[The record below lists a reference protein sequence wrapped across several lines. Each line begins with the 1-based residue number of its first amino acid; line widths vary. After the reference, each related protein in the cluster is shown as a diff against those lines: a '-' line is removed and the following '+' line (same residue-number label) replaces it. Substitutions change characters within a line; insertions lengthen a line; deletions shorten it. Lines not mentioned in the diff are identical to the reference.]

1 MNMTEIEEKIR
12 NNLQQYIGKELD
24 RAAINNIHK
33 AIDQQMSNPEFHSYS
48 DIKVVSLWNSW
59 NWKKKL
65 YWFWKHKISGGRKEI
80 KQWENN
86 LSIIR
91 TVVADNLMWDKVVDS
106 LTWNKN
112 EIDNDRIDHA
122 MYEIQKQTE
131 KWWYE
136 YNPKSIFL
144 TTFNFSPPKP
154 CDYVKLNF
162 TIGAALDKKE
172 TI

>member
-1 MNMTEIEEKIR
+1 MNMTEIEEKMR
-12 NNLQQYIGKELD
+12 NNLQQYIGKALD
-24 RAAINNIHK
+24 NDAINNIHK
-33 AIDQQMSNPEFHSYS
+33 DQQMANPEFHSYS

-65 YWFWKHKISGGRKEI
+65 YWFWKHEISNGRKEI
-80 KQWENN
+80 KQWKDN

-91 TVVADNLMWDKVVDS
+91 NVIVDS
-106 LTWNKN
+106 LTWDKH
-112 EIDNDRIDHA
+112 EIDHDRIDYA
-122 MYEIQKQTE
+122 MYEIRKQTE
-131 KWWYE
+131 KWWYA

-162 TIGAALDKKE
+162 TIGGSDKKE
-172 TI
+172 ST